1 MAQLGLDPEQMTQL
15 SKAMKSEADS
25 IDASAKKV
33 DGKLRSVWW
42 KGKDSDSFK
51 SRWEGQH
58 RKAMNDAAR
67 LLRRGRPA
75 HRQAGQRP
83 ATGLRQLSRR

>member
-51 SRWEGQH
+51 GRWEGQH
-58 RKAMNDAAR
+58 RKAINDAAR
-67 LLRRGRPA
+67 LLRE
-75 HRQAGQRP
+75 AGQHIDKQVSEQ
-83 ATGLRQLSRR
+83 RQVSGK